1 MFLFCPIRDYCPAM
15 RKNLA
20 SVVILGAAVALSF
33 SVVSPSMA
41 ADYPTTVGFHSDGID
56 VGKSKGPVEKV
67 EVPAGKKN
75 TRVDATLDKPAEV
88 TVNGFKPKAVVTASV
103 VIDGKKVVLPKLIV
117 GKDGTL
123 DTGALTFKV
132 AGTYRVSYTS
142 GGVTKTI
149 VVIVKKK
156 RP

>member
-1 MFLFCPIRDYCPAM
+1 MFTRRPIWDYCPAM

-20 SVVILGAAVALSF
+20 SVVILGAAAALSF
-33 SVVSPSMA
+33 SDESPSMA

-75 TRVDATLDKPAEV
+75 TKVEATLDKPAEV
-88 TVNGFKPKAVVTASV
+88 TVNGFKPKAIVTASV
-103 VIDGKKVVLPKLIV
+103 VIDGKKVVLPKLTV
-117 GKDGTL
+117 GKDGKL
-123 DTGALTFKV
+123 DTGALTFKTP
-132 AGTYRVSYTS
+132 GTYKVSYTS

-149 VVIVKKK
+149 TVTVKKK
-156 RP
+156 K